1 MLEVGFY
8 RVHHDVFACIS
19 LTLFFTCLFLS
30 LNCDPASLGKV
41 KIELKNGKVIEVEA
55 KDYINDLKKEAQEL
69 QEALNK
75 ERGLTNGRNSANNPM
90 STPNSMGMGGPPQ
103 GAGPSAEASILGY
116 VGSLGGDVR
125 SLTEGISPDVVDAM
139 QMLVEFV
146 LDGGAGGRPMDK
158 KKKKSK
164 EERDKLEM
172 ELPGSALQQLAL
184 WQLVLGYRL
193 REMEATGEYRKLL
206 E

>member
-1 MLEVGFY
+1 
-8 RVHHDVFACIS
+8 
-19 LTLFFTCLFLS
+19 
-30 LNCDPASLGKV
+30 
-41 KIELKNGKVIEVEA
+41 VEA
-55 KDYINDLKKEAQEL
+55 EDYINDLKKEAQEL

-75 ERGLTNGRNSANNPM
+75 ERGLSNGRNSANNP
-90 STPNSMGMGGPPQ
+90 MGMGGPPQ
-103 GAGPSAEASILGY
+103 GAGQSAEASILGY

-146 LDGGAGGRPMDK
+146 LDGGAGGGPTGKRK
-158 KKKKSK
+158 NKTK
-164 EERDKLEM
+164 EERDKLKM